1 MFDLSKTNTDG
12 LGPMIWA
19 PMSEYNLRYHDL
31 GNNEYESTKLIS

>member
-19 PMSEYNLRYHDL
+19 PMSEYSLRYYDL
-31 GNNEYESTKLIS
+31 RNNEYESTKLI